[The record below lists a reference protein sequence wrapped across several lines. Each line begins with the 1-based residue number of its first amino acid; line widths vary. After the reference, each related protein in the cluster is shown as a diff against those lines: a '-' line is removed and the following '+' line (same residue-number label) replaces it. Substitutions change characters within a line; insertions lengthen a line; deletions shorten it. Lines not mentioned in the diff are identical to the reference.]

1 MNNLVRDAAYIHYA
15 ANKARVQNAM
25 KRLDESTNVLTEE
38 QINQIILEEF
48 NATEILNKIKQVFT
62 NMTNKFVEYTKKQIQ
77 NRHDPEYLN
86 AIKDKAAE
94 ACKGKDIPLEML
106 PYWTGTENIKNMANI
121 FSKFDNRMYDQV
133 KADNKDAYIA
143 NIQKYLMQ
151 NFNPQGQI
159 KFDQYCENYFQGGD
173 GTSQKMSTNTNQLGD
188 RMNGIVQWCIDFP
201 QTLNTIHNDIN
212 GLMGLVA
219 KAVPTAQP
227 TQQTTEQVH
236 MTQKNTSESATVD
249 TFTKADIHHKAYK
262 YKNILESVFSEA
274 GEKPQPPAG
283 QPAAN
288 ANPPAGGNNGQSA
301 TTTTD
306 GSKTMSLGKND
317 NNVSGVQI
325 DQNAATQEQK
335 KNQDIGMYMGAVQNV
350 ATTILNAR
358 LRSTNII
365 YNDYIKILQTVCP
378 RNEYMNKQ
386 PAGGNPQPNT
396 APGNGQNPAPA
407 PGNGQNTSATGNG
420 NS

>member
-1 MNNLVRDAAYIHYA
+1 MNNLVRDVAYIHYA

-62 NMTNKFVEYTKKQIQ
+62 NMTNKFVDYTKKQIQ
-77 NRHDPEYLN
+77 NRHDPEYLE

-106 PYWTGTENIKNMANI
+106 PYWVGTENIKNMTNI
-121 FSKFDNRMYDQV
+121 FSEFNDKMYEQV

-143 NIQKYLMQ
+143 NIQKHLMK

-159 KFDQYCENYFQGGD
+159 KFDQFCENYFQGGD

-188 RMNGIVQWCIDFP
+188 KMNGIVQWCIGFP

-219 KAVPTAQP
+219 KAVPNNLAP
-227 TQQTTEQVH
+227 KIEQVH
-236 MTQKNTSESATVD
+236 IQKNISESTTN

-274 GEKPQPPAG
+274 GENNQAKPQPPAG
-283 QPAAN
+283 QSAN
-288 ANPPAGGNNGQSA
+288 PNPPAGGNNGQST

-306 GSKTMSLGKND
+306 NSKTMSLGKND
-317 NNVSGVQI
+317 NNVSGVEI
-325 DQNAATQEQK
+325 DKNAATQEQK

-386 PAGGNPQPNT
+386 PAGGNGQT
-396 APGNGQNPAPA
+396 A
-407 PGNGQNTSATGNG
+407 ATGNG
-420 NS
+420 QTTPQPTATGNG

>member
-1 MNNLVRDAAYIHYA
+1 MNNLVRDVAYIHYA

-62 NMTNKFVEYTKKQIQ
+62 NMTNKFVDYTKKQIQ
-77 NRHDPEYLN
+77 NRHDPEYLE

-121 FSKFDNRMYDQV
+121 FSKFNDKMYEQV

-143 NIQKYLMQ
+143 NIQKYLMK

-159 KFDQYCENYFQGGD
+159 KFDQFCENYFQGGD

-188 RMNGIVQWCIDFP
+188 NMNGIVQWCIGFP

-219 KAVPTAQP
+219 KAVPNNLSP
-227 TQQTTEQVH
+227 KIEQVH
-236 MTQKNTSESATVD
+236 IQKNISESTTIN

-262 YKNILESVFSEA
+262 YKNILESVFNENNQA
-274 GEKPQPPAG
+274 KPQPPAG
-283 QPAAN
+283 QSAN
-288 ANPPAGGNNGQSA
+288 PNPPAGGNNGQSA
-301 TTTTD
+301 TTTSTTTD
-306 GSKTMSLGKND
+306 NSKTMSLGKND

-350 ATTILNAR
+350 ATAILNAR

-386 PAGGNPQPNT
+386 PAGGN
-396 APGNGQNPAPA
+396 GQ
-407 PGNGQNTSATGNG
+407 TTATGNG
-420 NS
+420 QTTAATGNG